1 MGNMTKPM
9 KSLKTALLMYL
20 PICLAAV
27 FTGLKAIGWISERF
41 ERAYDMY
48 YPIKEVNVIDDR
60 VEWVRSGRQ
69 FFCFAA
75 ENSGIVLSV
84 LWVIFCVSAA
94 GYIFYARELK
104 KPIAILMDA
113 SKKIAENELD
123 FHVRYDKENELG
135 VLCGAF
141 EDMRQK
147 LFDSNLDIWYTLEER
162 KRLSAA
168 FSHDLRTPLTVLSGY
183 VELLGS
189 YGGKLSEEKRGE
201 ILEKMRSQITR
212 LTNYTEK
219 MNAVQKLED
228 IFPLR
233 RQTRLSALC
242 AEMED
247 TGRLVCGDMLF
258 SFTNDNIS
266 DDEANID
273 SELFM
278 QVYENLVSNAVRY
291 AESRIDVSAGT
302 DGNMLY
308 VTVQD
313 DGKGFSKKAL
323 ENASKPFF
331 RGEQNPD
338 LHFGLG
344 LYICRIL
351 CKKQGGSLRIE
362 NAEDGGGKVTA
373 EIFLQ
378 KLIKS

>member
-1 MGNMTKPM
+1 
-9 KSLKTALLMYL
+9 
-20 PICLAAV
+20 
-27 FTGLKAIGWISERF
+27 
-41 ERAYDMY
+41 
-48 YPIKEVNVIDDR
+48 
-60 VEWVRSGRQ
+60 
-69 FFCFAA
+69 
-75 ENSGIVLSV
+75 
-84 LWVIFCVSAA
+84 
-94 GYIFYARELK
+94 
-104 KPIAILMDA
+104 
-113 SKKIAENELD
+113 
-123 FHVRYDKENELG
+123 
-135 VLCGAF
+135 
-141 EDMRQK
+141 
-147 LFDSNLDIWYTLEER
+147 
-162 KRLSAA
+162 
-168 FSHDLRTPLTVLSGY
+168 
-183 VELLGS
+183 
-189 YGGKLSEEKRGE
+189 
-201 ILEKMRSQITR
+201 
-212 LTNYTEK
+212 
-219 MNAVQKLED
+219 
-228 IFPLR
+228 
-233 RQTRLSALC
+233 
-242 AEMED
+242 
-247 TGRLVCGDMLF
+247 MLF

-278 QVYENLVSNAVRY
+278 QVYETLVSNAVRY

-313 DGKGFSKKAL
+313 DGKGFSQKAL

>member
-1 MGNMTKPM
+1 MGNITKRM
-9 KSLKTALLMYL
+9 KSLKAALLMYI
-20 PICLAAV
+20 PICLGAV
-27 FTGLKAIGWISERF
+27 LAGIEAIAWLSERLLSS
-41 ERAYDMY
+41 YDFY
-48 YPIKEVNVIDDR
+48 YPIQEVRVIDGK

-69 FFCFAA
+69 FLYLAA
-75 ENSGIVLSV
+75 ENVGTVLSV

-123 FHVRYDKENELG
+123 FHVNCDKENELG

-147 LFDSNLDIWYTLEER
+147 LFESNMDIWHTLEER

-201 ILEKMRSQITR
+201 ILEKMRSQINR
-212 LTNYTEK
+212 LTGYTEK

-228 IFPLR
+228 IFPTR
-233 RQTRLSALC
+233 RPAKLADIFS
-242 AEMED
+242 EIED

-258 SFTNDNIS
+258 SFTADNS
-266 DDEANID
+266 GSREVNID
-273 SELFM
+273 SELFL

-302 DGNMLY
+302 EGDMLC
-308 VTVQD
+308 VTVHD
-313 DGKGFSKKAL
+313 DGRGFSAEAL
-323 ENASKPFF
+323 KNASKPFF

-344 LYICRIL
+344 LYICSIL
-351 CKKQGGSLRIE
+351 CKKQGGSLLIE
-362 NAEDGGGKVTA
+362 NAADGGGKVTA
-373 EIFLQ
+373 KIFC
-378 KLIKS
+378 KS